1 MRNLTKI
8 CVVIILFIACF
19 NINAQYSIG
28 VKVGANFADTQVE
41 GLIGGILPNQTTYTG
56 YTAGIVGE
64 IPMMGNLSFRPELN
78 YIQKGFT
85 VSQTFDVKL
94 IGIEMPLGAKARTR
108 LNYIEM
114 PLLLKYSAGTETA
127 KAYVIAGP
135 NVSYATNAQLRPVA
149 TLIIDFN
156 LPRVDIDLSNDIYQ
170 RWELSGTVGVG
181 GEIKVANGKI
191 FSDARY
197 TYGFTNMLNNPVVE
211 LQIKN
216 QGFNISAGYAYTF

>member
-8 CVVIILFIACF
+8 WVVIILFIACI
-19 NINAQYSIG
+19 NVNAQYSIG
-28 VKVGANFADTQVE
+28 VKVGANLADTRLE
-41 GLIGGILPNQTTYTG
+41 GLIGGVLPNQTTFTG
-56 YTAGIVGE
+56 YTMGIIGE
-64 IPMMGNLSFRPELN
+64 IPLMDNLSFRPELN

-85 VSQTFDVKL
+85 VSQAFDVNL
-94 IGIEMPLGAKARTR
+94 IGIEMPIGAKARTR
-108 LNYIEM
+108 LNYVEM
-114 PLLLKYSAGTETA
+114 PLLMKYSIGSESA

-135 NVSYATNAQLRPVA
+135 NVSYAANAQLRPVA

-170 RWELSGTVGVG
+170 RWELSGTVGAG

-197 TYGFTNMLNNPVVE
+197 TYGFTNMLNNPVVD